1 MYDAVVTLF
10 NFHEKT
16 GAWYPTVFGGV
27 NLLETK
33 AETATRDS
41 GRTNGDTV
49 ELILHTSGDRT
60 AQAMDADGTPVRV
73 QYVGRKEYAAL
84 ENPQGYFTFKAETD
98 FIAVGNHAQKAPL
111 VDDEYD
117 EGLYHAMNTEYDGV
131 YMITAAAYFG
141 LLPHFEIGGR

>member
-10 NFHEKT
+10 NFHEAT
-16 GAWYPTVFGGV
+16 GAWHTTVFNGV

-49 ELILHTSGDRT
+49 ELILHTDSGKI
-60 AQAMDADGTPVRV
+60 AQAVGADGETASV
-73 QYVGRKEYAAL
+73 QYVGPKAYSAL
-84 ENPQGYFTFKAETD
+84 DDPQGYFTFKAETD
-98 FIAVGNHAQKAPL
+98 FVVVGNHGQTTP
-111 VDDEYD
+111 VIDDEYD
-117 EGLYHAMNTEYDGV
+117 EGLYHAMNNEYDGV
-131 YMITAAAYFG
+131 YMITAAAFFG

>member
-10 NFHEKT
+10 NFHEAT
-16 GAWYPTVFGGV
+16 GAWHTTVFSGV

-49 ELILHTSGDRT
+49 ELILHASREKV
-60 AQAMDADGTPVRV
+60 AQAIDADGEAVSV
-73 QYVGRKEYAAL
+73 QYVGPKAYGAL
-84 ENPQGYFTFKAETD
+84 EDPQGYFTFKAETD
-98 FIAVGNHAQKAPL
+98 FVAVGNFAQSTPVA
-111 VDDEYD
+111 DDDYD
-117 EGLYHAMNTEYDGV
+117 EGLYHAMNSEHDNV
-131 YMITAAAYFG
+131 YMITASAFFG